1 MPLTWGKITV
11 YLQDCAALDG
21 FGFFFEPTVICF
33 ITVAHICGEI
43 FLSQKKRSHQIL
55 FPPLEEN
62 VEICGLLHWLNIKL
76 LQLCLPLV
84 LTNFIAFIFSVVGF
98 KWRLHMLSSFWRESA
113 VFAAA
118 ILHQILSGFKKEI
131 QTK

>member
-1 MPLTWGKITV
+1 M
-11 YLQDCAALDG
+11 DS
-21 FGFFFEPTVICF
+21 GFFFR
-33 ITVAHICGEI
+33 AHSYLFYYSCTYLRGN
-43 FLSQKKRSHQIL
+43 FSLPKKRSHQIL